1 MSLSTTG
8 PARPWEHLS
17 DGGPVFAVIWST
29 GPDPRLD
36 RIFRLAALR
45 PGARGWER
53 FDRFVDPGGADEAV
67 SARTVREFGVHRRQ
81 LAGAP
86 PIATAWEEF
95 RVFCGVGTVV
105 APDGERCAAWFERFA
120 TPPEPVP
127 ACLGLTEMASLLL
140 PGRLS
145 LLGEGLV
152 DALVPVA
159 RSGPSAA
166 VLPDDV
172 RAALAELVR
181 RFLDGDPRAV
191 RLAAVG
197 YSRAWHGLAACD
209 PPAAQRLAAAL
220 GLVERPSAWT
230 RGSEELFLAT
240 ELDDGCLSA
249 ACDALPGEGALLD
262 GLAPRASEAFE
273 AWTGAPKLPP
283 RQGLALPFPPEDE
296 RLLDELFEV
305 HLPAVL
311 ARPSGLSPQ
320 QAYRP
325 AQHAVAREV
334 ARALGNEELLLVHA
348 PTGTGKTMAYLL
360 PALVWARRHA
370 VRVGVATYT
379 RALQE
384 QAMDREVPRAL
395 AALARAGLVGGVRVS
410 LLKGRENYVC
420 FRSLRMLEPSPDEE
434 PEAWLSWTRLALF
447 ALTDLDGDLDR
458 FPRRAPIPLTS
469 EARHRAAIAVLLRGA
484 RGRPSCCEHRDDRA
498 TCAAEIARGRAE
510 RSHLVITNQAFALTR
525 PEWLAHLVFDECE
538 HLHEVAANAWSHAT
552 SLSEV
557 GALLGRLRRGSPG
570 PGGAALDRLARHLE
584 PGTEAHAAWADASLA
599 CDGTRWAL
607 ERLAREA
614 REFERWR
621 DEARRAVGERE
632 EHALFRRYVTDEAG
646 GSALVAARVALSGA
660 CEELEAALARL
671 GDAFAG
677 RTPSGVGRA
686 LRAVDVVRGDLGEVL
701 EAVGAWLPSEAGRPK
716 LSPAIF
722 HDLQRDAQG
731 GFELVAR
738 VLLPGDALGRFYY
751 PQIATGVFLSAAT
764 RLRGGFDAAMGYLG
778 LDRVERPPGEN
789 HGENDVEGDGEVVP
803 GRPVRRVSAPE
814 TFDYGRVLV
823 GTPRDAP
830 APGDKARHLEYVSAF
845 LLWLAERT
853 RGRLLALF
861 TNLEDVRLVADD
873 LRAPFRARRL
883 PLWFQGMEDAG
894 KEELAERFRTRVD
907 SVLLGVDTF
916 WYGADF
922 PGETLEYLVL
932 ARLPYG
938 VPDRFHHAQCA
949 ALGEGAQRQRIYLP
963 RALAKFRQGFGRL
976 MRRESD
982 RGCVFVL
989 DPRVTQ
995 ARHRMFLA
1003 ELPLQGLDGTGG
1015 ARLVRGDTSHVLRE
1029 ALAHMGMLE
1038 DVRRRGLSTE
1048 YDGPCARTA
1057 VDHPEAGAA
1066 PRAPRSRVAPPPPL
1080 DVPPDALPF

>member
-1 MSLSTTG
+1 MSFSATD
-8 PARPWEHLS
+8 PVRPWEHVPG
-17 DGGPVFAVIWST
+17 DGPVFAVVWST
-29 GPDPRLD
+29 GSDPRLD
-36 RIFRLAALR
+36 RVLRLAALR
-45 PGARGWER
+45 PSARGWER
-53 FDRFVDPGGADEAV
+53 FDRFVDPGRADEAV
-67 SARTVREFGVHRRQ
+67 GARTVREFGVHRRQ
-81 LAGAP
+81 LVGAP
-86 PIATAWEEF
+86 EIATAWREF
-95 RVFCGVGTVV
+95 RAFCGARTVV
-105 APDGERCAAWFERFA
+105 APDGERAAAWFEHFA
-120 TPPEPVP
+120 APPEPAP
-127 ACLGLTEMASLLL
+127 NCIGLAELASLLL

-152 DALVPVA
+152 DALLPVA
-159 RSGPSAA
+159 RDGPSAA
-166 VLPDDV
+166 VLPEDV

-197 YSRAWHGLAACD
+197 YARAWHGLAACD
-209 PPAAQRLAAAL
+209 PPAARRLAAAL
-220 GLVERPSAWT
+220 ALVERPRAWT
-230 RGSEELFLAT
+230 LGSDELFLGC
-240 ELDDGCLSA
+240 ELGDGRLAA
-249 ACDALPGEGALLD
+249 ACDGLPREGALLD

-273 AWTGAPKLPP
+273 AWATAPKLPP
-283 RQGLALPFPPEDE
+283 RHGSALPFPPEDE
-296 RLLDELFEV
+296 RLVDELFEL

-311 ARPSGLSPQ
+311 ARSASLAPER
-320 QAYRP
+320 AYRP

-334 ARALGNEELLLVHA
+334 ARALGGEELLLVHA

-360 PALVWARRHA
+360 PALVWARRHG

-420 FRSLRMLEPSPDEE
+420 FRSLRGLEPAPDEE

-447 ALTDLDGDLDR
+447 ALSDLDGDLDR
-458 FPRRAPIPLTS
+458 FPRRAPIPMTS
-469 EARHRAAIAVLLRGA
+469 EARHRATVAGLLRAA
-484 RGRPSCCEHRDDRA
+484 RGRAGCCEHKDDRA
-498 TCAAEIARGRAE
+498 TCAAEIARARAE
-510 RSHLVITNQAFALTR
+510 RSHLVITNQALALTR

-552 SLSEV
+552 SLGEI
-557 GALLGRLRRGSPG
+557 GALLARLRSGSPG
-570 PGGAALDRLARHLE
+570 GGA
-584 PGTEAHAAWADASLA
+584 
-599 CDGTRWAL
+599 AL
-607 ERLAREA
+607 ERLARRLEPGTAAHEAWADAGLACDRARQALEQLAREA
-614 REFERWR
+614 RAFERWR
-621 DEARRAVGERE
+621 DQARRAVGERG
-632 EHALFRRYVTDEAG
+632 EHALFRSYVAG
-646 GSALVAARVALSGA
+646 EDGRGLVAARIGLSEA
-660 CEELEAALARL
+660 CGELEAALARL
-671 GDAFAG
+671 CDAFAG
-677 RTPSGVGRA
+677 RVPAGIGRA
-686 LRAVDVVRGDLGEVL
+686 LRTVDVVRADLGEVL
-701 EAVGAWLPSEAGRPK
+701 EAVGAWLPAEDGRPR
-716 LSPAIF
+716 LSPSIF
-722 HDLQRDAQG
+722 HDLQPDEQG

-764 RLRGGFDAAMGYLG
+764 RLRGGFEAAMGYLG
-778 LDRVERPPGEN
+778 LDRVERPV
-789 HGENDVEGDGEVVP
+789 VEDGAEVLP

-814 TFDYGRVLV
+814 TFDYARVLV
-823 GTPRDAP
+823 GTPRDVPPP
-830 APGDKARHLEYVSAF
+830 ADKAGHLAYVSAF

-861 TNLEDVRLVADD
+861 TNLEDVRRVAHE

-949 ALGEGAQRQRIYLP
+949 ALGEAAQRQRIYLP

-1003 ELPLQGLDGTGG
+1003 ELPLQGHDGKGG
-1015 ARLVRGDTSHVLRE
+1015 ARLARGDSAHVLRE

-1048 YDGPCARTA
+1048 YDGPCRRTGA
-1057 VDHPEAGAA
+1057 EQPEAGETRRVPRPPSA
-1066 PRAPRSRVAPPPPL
+1066 PLPPL